1 MVTPSPL
8 PSLPPRKMPK
18 LTPTVPSAKAKGKQ
32 RAVESETE
40 SDDDAGDYPPG
51 HDDYDET
58 KRIEETLKR
67 WDMAEKQ
74 RRKSVRE
81 SAGPL
86 VSASGSVVSSM
97 LWSTPKARTG
107 YESASRDSVD
117 VVPLTTMPNSP
128 TTASSPQPDDPFVS
142 PEEHDQPPNSPFADA
157 HQRDSIMHASRK
169 PSLNIF
175 DGAKQ
180 SPPPPI
186 TLPPS
191 PTSQP
196 SITSQPIRAEDSPS
210 SSHPWWHEWLCGCGE
225 GPDRGGDYQAGR
237 TNPNE

>member
-1 MVTPSPL
+1 
-8 PSLPPRKMPK
+8 
-18 LTPTVPSAKAKGKQ
+18 
-32 RAVESETE
+32 
-40 SDDDAGDYPPG
+40 
-51 HDDYDET
+51 
-58 KRIEETLKR
+58 
-67 WDMAEKQ
+67 MAEKQ

-81 SAGPL
+81 SVGPL

-180 SPPPPI
+180 VEHASPDRPILLARGSSIISAKPPPPQPLGLPPPKSPPPPI

-225 GPDRGGDYQAGR
+225 GPDRGGDYQVGLICSSYR
-237 TNPNE
+237 